1 MEAQYLRVLSLVYF
15 LLDLH
20 VLLLLALLQIV
31 DLADIGSI
39 QLR

>member
-1 MEAQYLRVLSLVYF
+1 MEAQYFRILSLMYF